1 MTKASAPT
9 DLDTFLESAGLVIDM
24 PTKML
29 TSPLDRI
36 TLEEPEVGIVVFGS
50 PWDDWT
56 TAYRTLT
63 GFDERKI
70 AVRSDIINRIPSKKA
85 CAAAIKDEK
94 VIGIGLGV
102 QEGDWLGLFALV
114 THEKYRRQHIATS
127 ITQSLVGWGLSQGA
141 SQGYLQVEEENVPAQ
156 KLYYNLGFE
165 DAYSY
170 WYRVASEA

>member
-1 MTKASAPT
+1 MTKASHPT
-9 DLDTFLESAGLVIDM
+9 NLDSFLESKGLIIDM

-36 TLEEPEVGIVVFGS
+36 TLEEPDVAIVVFGS

-56 TAYRTLT
+56 AAYGKLT
-63 GFDERKI
+63 GFDKTKI

-85 CAAAIKDEK
+85 CSAAILDQK

-102 QEGDWLGLFALV
+102 LDDDWLGLFALV
-114 THEKYRRQHIATS
+114 THENFRRQHVGTS
-127 ITQSLVGWGLSQGA
+127 ITQSLVSWGLSQGA
-141 SQGYLQVEEENVPAQ
+141 SHGYLQVQEDNVPAQ
-156 KLYYNLGFE
+156 KLYYGLGFE

-170 WYRVASEA
+170 WYRVATEA